1 MEFQLSP
8 KQVEALLY
16 ELCVVLGF
24 CLPPNANVQF
34 THEPPTGVDEFTDAV
49 IQAEG
54 LDPYA
59 NVPLH
64 LRRDAVTEWPNTSK
78 PQKINITTTSKR
90 MSAHRKK
97 KSTIH
102 SFEREL
108 IDAGKG
114 AVPQNLGNLP
124 LMA

>member
-24 CLPPNANVQF
+24 CLPPDTNARLAQ
-34 THEPPTGVDEFTDAV
+34 EPPADVDTFTDAV

-59 NVPLH
+59 DIPLH
-64 LRRDAVTEWPNTSK
+64 LRRDVRARVARHFKAAEAEYYNKVS
-78 PQKINITTTSKR
+78 QR
-90 MSAHRKK
+90 
-97 KSTIH
+97 
-102 SFEREL
+102 
-108 IDAGKG
+108 
-114 AVPQNLGNLP
+114 
-124 LMA
+124 